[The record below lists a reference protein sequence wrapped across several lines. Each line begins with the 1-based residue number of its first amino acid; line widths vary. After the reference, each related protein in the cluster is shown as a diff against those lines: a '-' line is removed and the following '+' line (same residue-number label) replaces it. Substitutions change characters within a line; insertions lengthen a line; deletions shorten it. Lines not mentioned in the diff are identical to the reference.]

1 MITLRTQLA
10 VPGVTGTEVTDFFLN
25 CTDAEYQR
33 WWPGTHLSYH
43 TINRVPGDV
52 GSLVVMDEYIGDRR
66 VRAKGVVTEVEP
78 GKRVVWQLVK
88 LIRLPVWFTL
98 ECVDRDGA
106 LHLTHTVEA
115 GFQGIGRVLDPLIR
129 LYFSERFAKAL
140 DEHVRTE
147 FPKLRDMLRSR
158 GEQRTA

>member
-78 GKRVVWQLVK
+78 GKR
-88 LIRLPVWFTL
+88 IAP
-98 ECVDRDGA
+98 DA
-106 LHLTHTVEA
+106 H
-115 GFQGIGRVLDPLIR
+115 GRSWLSGNRPSLGSADSAVFFRAFREGL
-129 LYFSERFAKAL
+129 
-140 DEHVRTE
+140 
-147 FPKLRDMLRSR
+147 
-158 GEQRTA
+158 G